1 MTSLSGDLMFF
12 QTVLQAL
19 MRRKKSA
26 EPSLKKELPPMA
38 QSIMQK
44 LAEHDNAK
52 GLEQQ
57 EPLEVKKE
65 PKNEP

>member
-1 MTSLSGDLMFF
+1 MTSLSGNLMFF

-26 EPSLKKELPPMA
+26 EPYLKKELSPMA

-52 GLEQQ
+52 GLEQK